1 MSTTVEG
8 SLVVI
13 YQPVS
18 TLAANPHN
26 SRVHPPHQIRQIARS
41 ITTFGF
47 LNPIIIDGSNKVIAG
62 AGRLLAA
69 QMLKMEY
76 VPTLRIETLSPAQIR
91 AYILA
96 DNKIALNSKWG
107 KEALAIE
114 LGHLMTIN
122 EEIEVSV
129 CGFEMPEIDLILQE
143 ASQAADPEDELPIDE
158 AGPAVTQPGD
168 VWQLGKH
175 RVLCGNSLQENSYK
189 TLMKGKR
196 AAIILSD
203 PPYNVRIDGNV
214 CGNGSIQHREFQM
227 ASGEMSEAEFIRFLS
242 TSLRLFAKYSVSGSI
257 HYLFIDW
264 RHMRELLAAG
274 GEAYDSL
281 LNLCVWVKDNGGMGS
296 FYRSQ
301 HELILVF
308 KNGKGPHRNNVQLGK
323 FGRYRTNVWEYPGI
337 STMSKQ
343 GDEGNL
349 LALHPTVKPVQ
360 MIADAILDASARD
373 EIVLDG
379 FLGSGSTLLAAER
392 VGRICY
398 GIEIDPL
405 YVDVAIRRWQRYT
418 GDQATLQST
427 GKTYDRGCTHAG
439 GDPWLSE
446 TRMHNLMGMKSA
458 TRNRRRAVNFAK
470 EHRATQRDAP
480 RAQKA
485 CLASW
490 RKSAVSE
497 SK

>member
-1 MSTTVEG
+1 
-8 SLVVI
+8 
-13 YQPVS
+13 
-18 TLAANPHN
+18 
-26 SRVHPPHQIRQIARS
+26 
-41 ITTFGF
+41 
-47 LNPIIIDGSNKVIAG
+47 
-62 AGRLLAA
+62 
-69 QMLKMEY
+69 
-76 VPTLRIETLSPAQIR
+76 
-91 AYILA
+91 
-96 DNKIALNSKWG
+96 
-107 KEALAIE
+107 
-114 LGHLMTIN
+114 
-122 EEIEVSV
+122 
-129 CGFEMPEIDLILQE
+129 
-143 ASQAADPEDELPIDE
+143 
-158 AGPAVTQPGD
+158 
-168 VWQLGKH
+168 
-175 RVLCGNSLQENSYK
+175 
-189 TLMKGKR
+189 MKGKR

-264 RHMRELLAAG
+264 RHLRELLAAG

-308 KNGKGPHRNNVQLGK
+308 RNGKGPHRNNVQLGK

-337 STMSKQ
+337 NTMSKQ

-360 MIADAILDASARD
+360 MIADAILDASARN

-427 GKTYDRGCTHAG
+427 GKTYDQVARTLEVIHG
-439 GDPWLSE
+439 
-446 TRMHNLMGMKSA
+446 
-458 TRNRRRAVNFAK
+458 
-470 EHRATQRDAP
+470 
-480 RAQKA
+480 
-485 CLASW
+485 
-490 RKSAVSE
+490 
-497 SK
+497 

>member
-1 MSTTVEG
+1 MQKPTEG
-8 SLVVI
+8 AIVVV

-18 TLAANPHN
+18 TLVFYSHN
-26 SRVHPPHQIRQIARS
+26 ARTHSNHQIRQLAHS
-41 ITTFGF
+41 ITEFGF
-47 LNPIIIDGSNKVIAG
+47 TNPILIDKNNTIIAG
-62 AGRLLAA
+62 HGRLLAA
-69 QMLKMEY
+69 EMLDMEQ
-76 VPTLRIETLSPAQIR
+76 VPTIRLETLTEAQIR
-91 AYILA
+91 AYVLA
-96 DNKIALNSKWG
+96 DNKLALNAGWDKSI
-107 KEALAIE
+107 LAIE
-114 LGHLMTIN
+114 FEHLIAIN
-122 EEIEVSV
+122 EEIDITVS
-129 CGFEMPEIDLILQE
+129 GFEIPEIDLILQD
-143 ASQAADPEDELPIDE
+143 AANANDPEDALPIE
-158 AGPAVTQPGD
+158 ETGPPIAQLGD
-168 VWQLGKH
+168 LWLLGKH
-175 RVLCGNSLQENSYK
+175 RVLCGNSLLENSYK
-189 TLMKGKR
+189 SLLKGKR
-196 AAIILSD
+196 AAIIVSD
-203 PPYNVRIDGNV
+203 LPYNVRIDGHV

-242 TSLRLFAKYSVSGSI
+242 TTLQLFAKYSVSGSI

-264 RHMRELLAAG
+264 RHLRELLAAG

-323 FGRYRTNVWEYPGI
+323 FGRYRTNVWEYPGV

-343 GDEGNL
+343 GEEGNL

-360 MIADAILDASARD
+360 MIADAILDASARG

-427 GKTYDRGCTHAG
+427 GKTYD
-439 GDPWLSE
+439 E
-446 TRMHNLMGMKSA
+446 
-458 TRNRRRAVNFAK
+458 V
-470 EHRATQRDAP
+470 
-480 RAQKA
+480 
-485 CLASW
+485 ASTLE
-490 RKSAVSE
+490 VIHG
-497 SK
+497 

>member
-1 MSTTVEG
+1 MKKLT
-8 SLVVI
+8 
-13 YQPVS
+13 
-18 TLAANPHN
+18 
-26 SRVHPPHQIRQIARS
+26 SRV
-41 ITTFGF
+41 T
-47 LNPIIIDGSNKVIAG
+47 
-62 AGRLLAA
+62 
-69 QMLKMEY
+69 
-76 VPTLRIETLSPAQIR
+76 
-91 AYILA
+91 
-96 DNKIALNSKWG
+96 
-107 KEALAIE
+107 
-114 LGHLMTIN
+114 
-122 EEIEVSV
+122 
-129 CGFEMPEIDLILQE
+129 GFEIPEIDLILQD
-143 ASQAADPEDELPIDE
+143 AANANDPEDEFPIE
-158 AGPAVTQPGD
+158 ETGPAVAQPGD
-168 VWQLGKH
+168 LWQLGKH

-189 TLMKGKR
+189 TLMRGKR
-196 AAIILSD
+196 AAIIVSD

-227 ASGEMSEAEFIRFLS
+227 ASGEMSGAEFVAFLS
-242 TSLRLFAKYSVSGSI
+242 TALRLFAKYSASGSI
-257 HYLFIDW
+257 HYLTIDW
-264 RHMRELLAAG
+264 RHMKELLAAG

-301 HELILVF
+301 HELIFVF

-360 MIADAILDASARD
+360 MIADAILDASARG

-427 GKTYDRGCTHAG
+427 GKTYDEVARTLEVIHG
-439 GDPWLSE
+439 
-446 TRMHNLMGMKSA
+446 
-458 TRNRRRAVNFAK
+458 
-470 EHRATQRDAP
+470 
-480 RAQKA
+480 
-485 CLASW
+485 
-490 RKSAVSE
+490 
-497 SK
+497 

>member
-1 MSTTVEG
+1 MPTTVQG
-8 SLVVI
+8 SLIVI

-18 TLAANPHN
+18 RLISYPRNARTHSN
-26 SRVHPPHQIRQIARS
+26 HQIRQIARS
-41 ITTFGF
+41 ISEFGF
-47 LNPIIIDGSNKVIAG
+47 TNPILIDKNNTIIAG
-62 AGRLLAA
+62 HGRLLAA
-69 QMLKMEY
+69 QMLGVEQ
-76 VPTLRIETLSPAQIR
+76 VPTIRLETLTESQIR
-91 AYILA
+91 AYVLA
-96 DNKIALNSKWG
+96 DNQLALNAGWDPSI
-107 KEALAIE
+107 LAFE
-114 LGHLMTIN
+114 MKQLLAVN
-122 EEIEVSV
+122 EEIDITVT
-129 CGFEMPEIDLILQE
+129 GFEIPQIDLILQD
-143 ASQAADPEDELPIDE
+143 AANVNDPEDELPIE
-158 AGPAVTQPGD
+158 EMGPAVTQPGD
-168 VWQLGKH
+168 LWHLGKH

-189 TLMKGKR
+189 TLMRGKR
-196 AAIILSD
+196 AAIIVSD
-203 PPYNVRIDGNV
+203 LPYNVRIDGHV

-227 ASGEMSEAEFIRFLS
+227 ASGEMSAAEFTRFLS
-242 TSLRLFAKYSVSGSI
+242 TSLHLFAKYSVSGSI

-264 RHMRELLAAG
+264 RHLRELLAAG

-301 HELILVF
+301 HELVLVF

-360 MIADAILDASARD
+360 MIADAILDASARN

-418 GDQATLQST
+418 GGQATLQST
-427 GKTYDRGCTHAG
+427 GKTYDEVARTM
-439 GDPWLSE
+439 E
-446 TRMHNLMGMKSA
+446 
-458 TRNRRRAVNFAK
+458 VN
-470 EHRATQRDAP
+470 HG
-480 RAQKA
+480 
-485 CLASW
+485 
-490 RKSAVSE
+490 
-497 SK
+497 

>member
-8 SLVVI
+8 SLVVV

-18 TLAANPHN
+18 TLISYPHN
-26 SRVHPPHQIRQIARS
+26 ARVHSSHQIRQIASS
-41 ITTFGF
+41 ITEFGF
-47 LNPIIIDGSNKVIAG
+47 TNPILIDKNNTIIAG
-62 AGRLLAA
+62 HGRLLAA
-69 QMLKMEY
+69 QMLGMDR
-76 VPTLRIETLSPAQIR
+76 VPTIRLETLTQSQVR

-96 DNKIALNSKWG
+96 DNKIALNSQWD
-107 KEALAIE
+107 KEALALE

-129 CGFEMPEIDLILQE
+129 CGFEVPEIDLILQDI
-143 ASQAADPEDELPIDE
+143 ANANDPQDKLPIE
-158 AGPAVTQPGD
+158 EMGPAVTQAGD
-168 VWQLGKH
+168 LWQLGKH
-175 RVLCGNSLQENSYK
+175 RVLCGNSLQESSYK
-189 TLMKGKR
+189 TLMRGKQ
-196 AAIILSD
+196 AAIIVSD
-203 PPYNVRIDGNV
+203 APYNLRIDGNV

-242 TSLRLFAKYSVSGSI
+242 TTLRLFAQYSVSGSI
-257 HYLFIDW
+257 HYLFMDW

-281 LNLCVWVKDNGGMGS
+281 LNLCVWTKDNGGMGS

-301 HELILVF
+301 HELIFVF
-308 KNGKGPHRNNVQLGK
+308 KNGKGTHRNNVQLGK
-323 FGRYRTNVWEYPGI
+323 FCGYRTNVWSYPGI

-360 MIADAILDASARD
+360 MIADAILDASARG
-373 EIVLDG
+373 EVVLDG

-427 GKTYDRGCTHAG
+427 GKTYDEVASTLEVTHG
-439 GDPWLSE
+439 
-446 TRMHNLMGMKSA
+446 
-458 TRNRRRAVNFAK
+458 
-470 EHRATQRDAP
+470 
-480 RAQKA
+480 
-485 CLASW
+485 
-490 RKSAVSE
+490 
-497 SK
+497 

>member
-1 MSTTVEG
+1 MSTVIEG
-8 SLVVI
+8 SLIVV
-13 YQPVS
+13 YQTVS
-18 TLAANPHN
+18 TLVSYPHSARTHSN
-26 SRVHPPHQIRQIARS
+26 HQIRQIARS
-41 ITTFGF
+41 ITEFGF
-47 LNPIIIDGSNKVIAG
+47 TNPILIDRDNTIIAG
-62 AGRLLAA
+62 HGRLLAA
-69 QMLKMEY
+69 QMLGMER
-76 VPTLRIETLSPAQIR
+76 VPTIRLETLTQSQIR
-91 AYILA
+91 AYVLA
-96 DNKIALNSKWG
+96 DNQLALNAGWEKSI
-107 KEALAIE
+107 LATE
-114 LGHLMTIN
+114 LEQLLAVN
-122 EEIEVSV
+122 EEIDITVT
-129 CGFEMPEIDLILQE
+129 GFEIPQIDLILQD
-143 ASQAADPEDELPIDE
+143 ASNLIDPQDELPIDE
-158 AGPAVTQPGD
+158 ASPAVSQPGD

-189 TLMKGKR
+189 TLIGGKR
-196 AAIILSD
+196 AAIIVSD
-203 PPYNVRIDGNV
+203 LPYNVRIDGHV
-214 CGNGSIQHREFQM
+214 CGNGSIQHREFEM

-264 RHMRELLAAG
+264 RHLRELLAAG
-274 GEAYDSL
+274 DEAYDSL

-308 KNGKGPHRNNVQLGK
+308 KNGNGPHRNNVQLGK

-360 MIADAILDASARD
+360 MIADAILDASARG

-392 VGRICY
+392 VSRICY
-398 GIEIDPL
+398 VIEIDPL

-427 GKTYDRGCTHAG
+427 GKTY
-439 GDPWLSE
+439 
-446 TRMHNLMGMKSA
+446 N
-458 TRNRRRAVNFAK
+458 AV
-470 EHRATQRDAP
+470 
-480 RAQKA
+480 
-485 CLASW
+485 ASTLE
-490 RKSAVSE
+490 VVHG
-497 SK
+497 

>member
-1 MSTTVEG
+1 MQKPTEG
-8 SLVVI
+8 AIVVV

-18 TLAANPHN
+18 TLVFYSHN
-26 SRVHPPHQIRQIARS
+26 ARTHSNHQIRQLAHS
-41 ITTFGF
+41 ITEFGF
-47 LNPIIIDGSNKVIAG
+47 TNPILIDKNNTIIAG
-62 AGRLLAA
+62 HGRLLAA
-69 QMLKMEY
+69 EMLDMEQ
-76 VPTLRIETLSPAQIR
+76 VPTIRLETLTEAQIR
-91 AYILA
+91 AYVLA
-96 DNKIALNSKWG
+96 DNKLALNAGWDKSI
-107 KEALAIE
+107 LAIE
-114 LGHLMTIN
+114 FEHLIAIN
-122 EEIEVSV
+122 EEIDITVS
-129 CGFEMPEIDLILQE
+129 GFEIPEIDLILQD
-143 ASQAADPEDELPIDE
+143 AANANDPEDALPIE
-158 AGPAVTQPGD
+158 ETGPPIAQLGD
-168 VWQLGKH
+168 LWLLGKH
-175 RVLCGNSLQENSYK
+175 RVLCGNSLLENSYK
-189 TLMKGKR
+189 SLLKGKR
-196 AAIILSD
+196 AAIIVSD
-203 PPYNVRIDGNV
+203 LPYNVRIDGHV

-242 TSLRLFAKYSVSGSI
+242 TTLQLFAKYSVSGSI

-264 RHMRELLAAG
+264 RHLRELLAAG

-323 FGRYRTNVWEYPGI
+323 FGRYRTNVWEYPGV
-337 STMSKQ
+337 STISKQ
-343 GDEGNL
+343 GEEGNL

-360 MIADAILDASARD
+360 MIADAILDASARG

-427 GKTYDRGCTHAG
+427 GKTYG
-439 GDPWLSE
+439 E
-446 TRMHNLMGMKSA
+446 
-458 TRNRRRAVNFAK
+458 V
-470 EHRATQRDAP
+470 
-480 RAQKA
+480 
-485 CLASW
+485 ASTLE
-490 RKSAVSE
+490 VIHG
-497 SK
+497 